1 MAVSQSLSVAQVSQ
15 DVAANTSKIKIV
27 WKSTQS
33 GASYNN
39 NTKTAYYYV
48 SVNGGAETKYSVS
61 YTLPKG
67 TTKTIVSKTLTV
79 SHNSAGACS
88 VKVRTYMSTGIS
100 AGVVEKSKTLTLD
113 TIPRASSITSASNV
127 TLGNK
132 CSVKW
137 TPNATSFY
145 YKLKFVLGSWSNTV
159 NVGKPGVTTAY
170 TYTGYKI
177 PTSVASYIT
186 SSTTATMTVYL
197 YTYSDSGYKT
207 QLGSATSKT
216 FTVTVPSTTVP
227 NITSFSVDPVS
238 DNEIVQGWG
247 IFLKG
252 YSKAKISCTAEGVS
266 GSTIKNYIISGEYSV
281 TRTSMPYTG
290 ALLTKAGDIE
300 FGCKVTDSRGRSSVL
315 SETSILV
322 IDYSSPSI
330 SNLVITRGSDDATK
344 VTAKVSYRHTE
355 IFVGSS
361 VSANSASAILYYR
374 KSSESAYKEY
384 GEIPN
389 GTATVLDIP
398 FEDTAS
404 YVFQVIVTDTLGNT
418 DKDEAIISTMKVIMD
433 FRDGGKGLGI
443 GKIAEK
449 DQFEVGFESEFFE
462 NAKFEKDVEIVGD
475 IKASNL
481 GRTVYSGMEL
491 IIDKGLLSS
500 SDNSYAY
507 FYLLKP
513 FNLVFVRF
521 RFDGLSSAVSASTSY
536 TTLCTF
542 DERFKPGGATALSVS
557 GGNNCDV
564 LVNDSGQ
571 VRVVPK
577 NGLST
582 SQNIYI
588 SGMYSLSSSSSLYL

>member
-1 MAVSQSLSVAQVSQ
+1 MAVSQSLSVTQVSQ

-27 WKSTQS
+27 WRSTQS

-48 SVNGGAETKYSVS
+48 SVNGGTETKYSVS

-79 SHNSAGACS
+79 EHNSTGKCS

-127 TLGNK
+127 TLGNS
-132 CSVKW
+132 CNVKW

-145 YKLKFVLGSWSNTV
+145 YKLKFVLGDWSKTV

-170 TYTGYKI
+170 TYTGYTI

-186 SSTTATMTVYL
+186 SSTSATMTVYL
-197 YTYSDSGYKT
+197 YTYSDSGYST
-207 QLGSATSKT
+207 QLGSASSKT

-247 IFLKG
+247 IFLKNLT
-252 YSKAKISCTAEGVS
+252 KAKLSCTATGVS
-266 GSTIKNYIISGEYSV
+266 GSTITNYVISGEYST

-290 ALLTKAGDIE
+290 ALLTKSGDIT
-300 FGCKVTDSRGRSSVL
+300 FGCKVTDSRGRSSAL
-315 SETSILV
+315 SETTITV
-322 IDYSSPSI
+322 VDYSAPSI
-330 SNLVITRGSDDATK
+330 SNLIITRDSDDATK
-344 VTAKVSYRHTE
+344 VTAKVSYK
-355 IFVGSS
+355 FSS
-361 VSANSASAILYYR
+361 VNGKNKASATLYYR
-374 KSSESAYKEY
+374 KTSETNFKTY
-384 GEIPN
+384 GIIEN
-389 GTATVLDIP
+389 ETNVVLDNT
-398 FEDTAS
+398 FEETSS
-404 YVFQVIVTDTLGNT
+404 YIFQVIVTDTLGKT

-433 FRDGGKGLGI
+433 FRDDGKGFGI
-443 GKIAEK
+443 GKITEN

-462 NAKFEKDVEIVGD
+462 NAKFEKDVEVVGS

-481 GRTVYSGMEL
+481 GRTVYSGMDL

-500 SDNSYAY
+500 SENSYAY

-571 VRVVPK
+571 VRVVPR

-588 SGMYSLSSSSSLYL
+588 SGMYSLNSSSSLYL